1 MGVRFPSVPPM
12 SKKITQTS
20 DEEFIALLKKAAKNC
35 KAAAETMEA
44 NYQKGMQSIIDF
56 WKDK

>member
-12 SKKITQTS
+12 SKKIKEMTD
-20 DEEFIALLKKAAKNC
+20 DELVTFLKRAAKNA
-35 KAAAETMEA
+35 KNAADTMET

-56 WKDK
+56 WKDR